1 MKSYISHLKAKTI
14 FYRNY
19 KNFDEEKFVKDFSFS
34 NNDPNARYS
43 VLSDTFSKI
52 VNRHAPIKKKILRG
66 NHSPFI
72 IKEMRKAIYTR
83 SRLRNKFCKSPSEEN
98 ERKYKRQRN
107 LCVSLSC
114 KATKQCFSNI
124 TSKGIV
130 TSKEFWKTIIPFL
143 TNKGCLENSNI
154 MLITDDEMVANDKT
168 LAKTFIEYY
177 INIVKRP
184 SGSKPKKK
192 WNLII
197 P

>member
-1 MKSYISHLKAKTI
+1 M
-14 FYRNY
+14 
-19 KNFDEEKFVKDFSFS
+19 FDEEKFVEDFSFS
-34 NNDPNARYS
+34 NNDPNERYS

-114 KATKQCFSNI
+114 KTTKQCFSNI

-130 TSKEFWKTIIPFL
+130 TNKEFWKTIIPFL

-154 MLITDDEMVANDKT
+154 MLITDDEMVTNDKT